1 MRVRNNATLAGT
13 LVARYRYLLSRYHD
27 VTMRPPVRPSAI
39 QMMRTTVADNCEG
52 NTFSPSWTSENQD
65 NVVCHRLLQC
75 MRERIPCLN
84 LQPRG
89 PAGAR
94 SSHATV
100 QVSGEK
106 KRIVLRRDS
115 SEVKERYFF
124 SSWPAHR
131 RWTMS
136 GPREQPHSGQFFAGS
151 RVSLVCNVCS
161 RLLPKEWFAERPMA
175 SARANSR
182 VPPPRHLCIIMLSP
196 RTPALFSRALTL
208 SLFLSSPLFPSLAA
222 PPVTEKSAPP
232 LPPCRRPSTSF
243 ALRPLASP
251 APTLSHF
258 LSTLVSLGVG
268 ETERERG
275 TGRRRRNIPA
285 ERERKKRN
293 EEKRLGGALCQ
304 SG

>member
-1 MRVRNNATLAGT
+1 
-13 LVARYRYLLSRYHD
+13 
-27 VTMRPPVRPSAI
+27 
-39 QMMRTTVADNCEG
+39 MRTIARERH
-52 NTFSPSWTSENQD
+52 SPSWTSENQD

-75 MRERIPCLN
+75 ICERIPCLN

-94 SSHATV
+94 SSRNCPGF
-100 QVSGEK
+100 GEK

-115 SEVKERYFF
+115 SKVKERYFF
-124 SSWPAHR
+124 RPGRHR

-208 SLFLSSPLFPSLAA
+208 SLSLLSSL
-222 PPVTEKSAPP
+222 PVP
-232 LPPCRRPSTSF
+232 RRPS
-243 ALRPLASP
+243 R
-251 APTLSHF
+251 H
-258 LSTLVSLGVG
+258 
-268 ETERERG
+268 
-275 TGRRRRNIPA
+275 
-285 ERERKKRN
+285 
-293 EEKRLGGALCQ
+293 
-304 SG
+304 